1 MVDEENRAMQK
12 GAAAVNDNRIQGS
25 KGEKNIWDN
34 TMDGNEKQVSEEA
47 VSLLNKHKRDNGII
61 DIGAN

>member
-47 VSLLNKHKRDNGII
+47 VSLLT
-61 DIGAN
+61 